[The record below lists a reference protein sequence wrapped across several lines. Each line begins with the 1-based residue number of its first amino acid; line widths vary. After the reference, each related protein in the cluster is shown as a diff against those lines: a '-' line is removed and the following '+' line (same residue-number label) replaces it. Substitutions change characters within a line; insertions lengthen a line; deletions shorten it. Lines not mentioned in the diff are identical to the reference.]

1 MVTVKDHC
9 TVMVLLD
16 SSLMSQSGSRKDEPV
31 GAWFSEPPNKELGTP
46 KNVFLNVK
54 SMANF
59 LEFEIPGQGKVLVKP
74 LTELPQGAALAS
86 RGGISAQASKTFAE
100 SLKGLPEIAQNVFSA
115 VKATATPP
123 SEIEVD
129 FNVAFSGEADLVIV
143 SGNAEAS
150 LSVKLTWNGD

>member
-1 MVTVKDHC
+1 
-9 TVMVLLD
+9 
-16 SSLMSQSGSRKDEPV
+16 
-31 GAWFSEPPNKELGTP
+31 
-46 KNVFLNVK
+46 
-54 SMANF
+54 MANF

-129 FNVAFSGEADLVIV
+129 FNVAFSGEADLVIHNDV
-143 SGNAEAS
+143 DGPAGAVARELREVQHFCHES
-150 LSVKLTWNGD
+150 LTCKGSVAMH